1 MHVGEGLI
9 LVTSTRTFLY
19 FLILYV
25 QDEIC
30 MELGTFLT
38 LKLEF
43 ILLLLFRE
51 NKTLDVSIKSVRI
64 RIGFGRRRRIKTE
77 EKEKVVASVWGKELI
92 QFFAALA
99 NLPRTILKNRM
110 NSSFSFKSSLCNS
123 SYNSNRPVQNS

>member
-1 MHVGEGLI
+1 
-9 LVTSTRTFLY
+9 
-19 FLILYV
+19 
-25 QDEIC
+25 

-38 LKLEF
+38 IKLEF

-110 NSSFSFKSSLCNS
+110 NSSFSGTPTKCLTT
-123 SYNSNRPVQNS
+123 